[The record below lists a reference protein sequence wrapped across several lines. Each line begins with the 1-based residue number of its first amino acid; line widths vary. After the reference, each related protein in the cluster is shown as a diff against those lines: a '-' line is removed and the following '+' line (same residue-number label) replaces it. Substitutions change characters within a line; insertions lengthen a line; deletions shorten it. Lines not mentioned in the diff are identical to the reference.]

1 MNLVIF
7 SGNLAKDAKI
17 VTTSTG
23 KQFCVTTLALR
34 EDQRPEGKPAVFIDI
49 IIWGERATKLAQY
62 LTKGKAISVTGRLEL
77 IKTQGN
83 NTTYVTPRVVV
94 DTLEFLGK
102 KTIES
107 VSAAETETDKELE
120 PAEESSTEASEP
132 EEEEVPF

>member
-34 EDQRPEGKPAVFIDI
+34 EDLRPENKPPVFVDI
-49 IIWGERATKLAQY
+49 IIWGDRAEKLAKY
-62 LTKGKAISVTGRLEL
+62 LTKGKAISITGRLE
-77 IKTQGN
+77 ITKTQKN
-83 NTTYVTPRVVV
+83 ESVYISPRVVV
-94 DTLEFLGK
+94 ETLEFLGR

-107 VSAAETETDKELE
+107 VTTQQSVNEQL
-120 PAEESSTEASEP
+120 SS
-132 EEEEVPF
+132 EVPMEENPLSEEDIPF

>member
-23 KQFCVTTLALR
+23 KKFCVTTLALR
-34 EDQRPEGKPAVFIDI
+34 EDLKPNDKPAVFVDI
-49 IIWGERATKLAQY
+49 IIWGERAEKLAQY
-62 LTKGKAISVTGRLEL
+62 LTKGKAISITGRLEL
-77 IKTQGN
+77 IKTQKNGN
-83 NTTYVTPRVVV
+83 TYITPRVVV

-107 VSAAETETDKELE
+107 VTAKVSSGVSSEIS
-120 PAEESSTEASEP
+120 EESLDDDD
-132 EEEEVPF
+132 VPF

>member
-23 KQFCVTTLALR
+23 KQFCVTRLALR
-34 EDQRPEGKPAVFIDI
+34 DDLRPDNKPAVFVDL
-49 IIWGERATKLAQY
+49 IIWGERAVKLAQY

-77 IKTQGN
+77 TKTQNN
-83 NTTYVTPRVVV
+83 NTIYVTPHVVV

-107 VSAAETETDKELE
+107 VSAEEKTTNLEINNLQENTEEKVDDQ
-120 PAEESSTEASEP
+120 
-132 EEEEVPF
+132 EVPF

>member
-34 EDQRPEGKPAVFIDI
+34 EDLRPEERPAVFIDL
-49 IIWGERATKLAQY
+49 IIWGERAEKLAKH
-62 LTKGKAISVTGRLEL
+62 LTKGKAISVTGRLE
-77 IKTQGN
+77 ITKTQKN
-83 NTTYVTPRVVV
+83 NATYITPRVVV

-102 KTIES
+102 KTIEA
-107 VSAAETETDKELE
+107 VSAGETSVKDNNNLSSETIEETEFSD
-120 PAEESSTEASEP
+120 
-132 EEEEVPF
+132 EEVPF

>member
-34 EDQRPEGKPAVFIDI
+34 EDLRPEGKPAVFVDI

-77 IKTQGN
+77 VKTQSN
-83 NTTYVTPRVVV
+83 NTIYVTPRVVV
-94 DTLEFLGK
+94 NRLEFLGK
-102 KTIES
+102 KTIETLS
-107 VSAAETETDKELE
+107 AETSEDKEVTQTEEVYSESVE
-120 PAEESSTEASEP
+120 PD
-132 EEEEVPF
+132 EEVPF

>member
-7 SGNLAKDAKI
+7 SGNLAKDAKV

-34 EDQRPEGKPAVFIDI
+34 EDLRPEDKPAVFVDI
-49 IIWGERATKLAQY
+49 IIWGERAGKLAKH
-62 LTKGKAISVTGRLEL
+62 LTKGKAISVTGRLE
-77 IKTQGN
+77 IVKTQKN
-83 NTTYVTPRVVV
+83 NNIYVTPRVVV

-107 VSAAETETDKELE
+107 VSATTQQTTEL
-120 PAEESSTEASEP
+120 PP
-132 EEEEVPF
+132 EEDTSVEDVPF

>member
-34 EDQRPEGKPAVFIDI
+34 EDLRPEGKPAVFVDI
-49 IIWGERATKLAQY
+49 IIWGERATKLAKY

-77 IKTQGN
+77 IKTHSQSN
-83 NTTYVTPRVVV
+83 NTTYITPRVVV
-94 DTLEFLGK
+94 NTLEFLGK

-107 VSAAETETDKELE
+107 VSAEQTKEDVTD
-120 PAEESSTEASEP
+120 EEIPP
-132 EEEEVPF
+132 EEDVPF

>member
-1 MNLVIF
+1 MNLVVF

-34 EDQRPEGKPAVFIDI
+34 EDLRPDNKPAVFIDI
-49 IIWGERATKLAQY
+49 IIWGERAEKLVQY
-62 LTKGKAISVTGRLEL
+62 LTKGKAISITGRLEL
-77 IKTQGN
+77 TKTQKNGN
-83 NTTYVTPRVVV
+83 MYITPRVVV

-107 VSAAETETDKELE
+107 VTTESSSEKLSEVSETEAEPLDENTDI
-120 PAEESSTEASEP
+120 
-132 EEEEVPF
+132 PF